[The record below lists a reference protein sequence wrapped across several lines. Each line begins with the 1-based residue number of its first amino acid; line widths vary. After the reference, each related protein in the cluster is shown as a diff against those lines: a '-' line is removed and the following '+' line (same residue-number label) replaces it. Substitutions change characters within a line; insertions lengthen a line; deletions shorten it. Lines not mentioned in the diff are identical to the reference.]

1 MDFTEFILWFT
12 RVGAM
17 AIDLMLFGAVLALAV
32 LPLALIVFWIVN
44 RGHD

>member
-17 AIDLMLFGAVLALAV
+17 ALDLMLFGAIIALAV

-44 RGHD
+44 RWID